1 VLALE
6 STKQAF
12 CWACLNSIAIL
23 KKILLKDGTE
33 QRLNE
38 RHMFKKIKKRVL
50 AFFAPSPTD
59 HFNQTAAKQRRYDA
73 LIQFAQAGF
82 TLLIGFWIA
91 PLFYEQ
97 AILVIVAAVACSVPF
112 IIQGFKLLLSY
123 TPEIKSATTTPAPSP
138 VVQNRKISKLPRSP
152 RRNARIQ
159 QTPQAVAPNHQSEDG
174 ISILLSDL
182 QQQGWKMKYNLP
194 IPNLGEVDV
203 FLQSSNKN
211 HFIVNFQSYRGEVFF
226 DEGILKR
233 RDWKGLSHFE
243 QDLLQQMM
251 AQALAVQTMKRL
263 RNVTPI
269 LCFSEA
275 TLSIETVNNKALDVY
290 VVKKE
295 SLVRKLLR
303 LDKD

>member
-1 VLALE
+1 
-6 STKQAF
+6 
-12 CWACLNSIAIL
+12 
-23 KKILLKDGTE
+23 
-33 QRLNE
+33 
-38 RHMFKKIKKRVL
+38 MFKNIKERVL
-50 AFFAPSPTD
+50 AVFAPSPTD
-59 HFNQTAAKQRRYDA
+59 NSNQTAARQRRYDA

-97 AILVIVAAVACSVPF
+97 EMLVIVAAGVCSVPF
-112 IIQGFKLLLSY
+112 VIQGFKLLFSN
-123 TPEIKSATTTPAPSP
+123 TPEMKSTTTNPSP
-138 VVQNRKISKLPRSP
+138 SLVVQSRRASKLPRSQ

-159 QTPQAVAPNHQSEDG
+159 QTPQAVAPNHQSEDAIG
-174 ISILLSDL
+174 ILLSDL

-203 FLQSSNKN
+203 FLQSPNKN
-211 HFIVNFQSYRGEVFF
+211 YFIVNFQSYRGEVFF

-233 RDWKGLSHFE
+233 RDWKGISHFE

-251 AQALAVQTMKRL
+251 AQSLALQTMKRL
-263 RNVTPI
+263 RSVTSV
-269 LCFSEA
+269 LCFSES

-303 LDKD
+303 LDRG

>member
-1 VLALE
+1 
-6 STKQAF
+6 
-12 CWACLNSIAIL
+12 
-23 KKILLKDGTE
+23 
-33 QRLNE
+33 
-38 RHMFKKIKKRVL
+38 MFKSIKERVL

-59 HFNQTAAKQRRYDA
+59 NSNQTAARQRRYDA

-97 AILVIVAAVACSVPF
+97 EILVIVAAGVCSVPF
-112 IIQGFKLLLSY
+112 VIQGFKLLLSY
-123 TPEIKSATTTPAPSP
+123 TPEMKSTTTTPSPSS
-138 VVQNRKISKLPRSP
+138 VVQSRRVSQLPRSQ
-152 RRNARIQ
+152 RRNARIK
-159 QTPQAVAPNHQSEDG
+159 QTPQAVAQNNQSDDAIG
-174 ISILLSDL
+174 ILLSDL

-203 FLQSSNKN
+203 FLQSPNKN

-233 RDWKGLSHFE
+233 RDWKGISHFE
-243 QDLLQQMM
+243 QNLLQQMM

-263 RNVTPI
+263 RSVTPI
-269 LCFSEA
+269 LCFSES

-303 LDKD
+303 LNKD

>member
-1 VLALE
+1 MAV
-6 STKQAF
+6 
-12 CWACLNSIAIL
+12 CWACLISIAIL
-23 KKILLKDGTE
+23 KKILLQDGTE

-38 RHMFKKIKKRVL
+38 RHMFKKIKDRVL
-50 AFFAPSPTD
+50 AIFAPSPTNNLD
-59 HFNQTAAKQRRYDA
+59 QKAAKQRRYDA

-97 AILVIVAAVACSVPF
+97 EILVMVAAVACSVPF
-112 IIQGFKLLLSY
+112 VIQGFKLLLSS
-123 TPEIKSATTTPAPSP
+123 TPAINSTKTTPSPSS
-138 VVQNRKISKLPRSP
+138 VVQNRKASKLPNSG
-152 RRNARIQ
+152 RRYPRIQ

-174 ISILLSDL
+174 ISILLRDL
-182 QQQGWKMKYNLP
+182 QQPGWKMTYNLP

-203 FLQSSNKN
+203 FLQSPNKN
-211 HFIVNFQSYRGEVFF
+211 HFVINVKSYRGEVFF

-233 RDWKGLSHFE
+233 RDWKGISNFD
-243 QDLLQQMM
+243 QDLLQQIM
-251 AQALAVQTMKRL
+251 AQAQAVQTMKRL
-263 RNVTPI
+263 RSVTPI

-303 LDKD
+303 LDRG

>member
-1 VLALE
+1 
-6 STKQAF
+6 
-12 CWACLNSIAIL
+12 
-23 KKILLKDGTE
+23 
-33 QRLNE
+33 
-38 RHMFKKIKKRVL
+38 MFKKIKERVL

-59 HFNQTAAKQRRYDA
+59 NSNQTAARQRRYDA

-97 AILVIVAAVACSVPF
+97 ANLVLIAAGVCSVPF
-112 IIQGFKLLLSY
+112 VFQGFKLLLSN
-123 TPEIKSATTTPAPSP
+123 TPEIKSTTTNPSP
-138 VVQNRKISKLPRSP
+138 SSVVQSRRTSKLPSSA
-152 RRNARIQ
+152 RRNPRIQ
-159 QTPQAVAPNHQSEDG
+159 QTPQAGAPNHQSEDG
-174 ISILLSDL
+174 ISILLRDL

-203 FLQSSNKN
+203 FLQSPNQN

-226 DEGILKR
+226 DEGILKP
-233 RDWKGLSHFE
+233 RDWKGVSNFE

-251 AQALAVQTMKRL
+251 AQAQAVQTMKRL
-263 RNVTPI
+263 RSVTPL

-303 LDKD
+303 LDRG